1 MDRGIEATANI
12 VSDWIVFS
20 VLAVVELF
28 ILIKMRFK
36 IDISGTL
43 TLFFHLFVS
52 LIRLISTYVDSNLA
66 VQKVLTMTG

>member
-1 MDRGIEATANI
+1 MDRRIEATANI